1 MNIPTAFLTG
11 LKSLQ
16 VELEAGELEHLA
28 SFLDLLLT
36 ANETMNLTGI
46 KDREVA
52 WDRHLLDS
60 LSLLPLLRAAEVGRV
75 LDLGSGGG
83 LPGFPLAI
91 TMPDVEF
98 LLLEATTKKAGFLE
112 TTAQELACANVSVL
126 DERAETIGEPGCV
139 HRDAWDAVTARAVGP
154 MPVLLELSVPLLKV
168 GGVLLAI
175 KGERAEEELRDA
187 REAMRVLHC
196 DVIDRQRTSTGTIVV
211 IEKQGETSADYPRR
225 PGEPKRH
232 PIGSPPL
239 KSRKRR

>member
-16 VELEAGELEHLA
+16 VELDAGELEHLA

-168 GGVLLAI
+168 GECCWQSRVSVRKKSCVML
-175 KGERAEEELRDA
+175 ERRCVCFIA
-187 REAMRVLHC
+187 
-196 DVIDRQRTSTGTIVV
+196 T
-211 IEKQGETSADYPRR
+211 
-225 PGEPKRH
+225 
-232 PIGSPPL
+232 
-239 KSRKRR
+239 